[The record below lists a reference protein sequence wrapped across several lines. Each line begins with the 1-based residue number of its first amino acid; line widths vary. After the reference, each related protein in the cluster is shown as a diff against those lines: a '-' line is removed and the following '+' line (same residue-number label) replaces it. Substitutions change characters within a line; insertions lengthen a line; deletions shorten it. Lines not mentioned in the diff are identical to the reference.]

1 MVDNQKIATD
11 IGEDRKLLF
20 NIDKEGI
27 LLDNLMFILCL
38 FVYRSNDISNLKI
51 INHFLIVRIEI
62 LLP

>member
-51 INHFLIVRIEI
+51 INHSKF
-62 LLP
+62 